1 MPTVLLHTCC
11 APCASVCIERLR
23 AEDLAVTLFFSNA
36 NIGDGDEYARRLE
49 AVQRLAEALAA
60 PLLVDET
67 ARHDD
72 WLAAVR
78 GLESAR
84 EGGARC
90 RPCFAFSL
98 NRTAARAA
106 ALGFDRF
113 TTSLTVSPHKHTPT
127 LFELGAA
134 ADPVRFLPVDFK
146 RRHGFQRSVEL
157 ARQLNLY
164 RQDFCGCEFSRAA
177 LAQRATTPSPT

>member
-23 AEDLAVTLFFSNA
+23 ADDLAVTLFFSNA

-49 AVQRLAEALAA
+49 AVVRLSEALSV

-67 ARHDD
+67 TRHDD

-78 GLESAR
+78 GFESAR

-90 RPCFAFSL
+90 RPCFAREWAL
-98 NRTAARAA
+98 LPTVRVLL
-106 ALGFDRF
+106 ALGLLQGARGLAADAVD
-113 TTSLTVSPHKHTPT
+113 L
-127 LFELGAA
+127 LELGHG
-134 ADPVRFLPVDFK
+134 VRIAL
-146 RRHGFQRSVEL
+146 HQR
-157 ARQLNLY
+157 
-164 RQDFCGCEFSRAA
+164 
-177 LAQRATTPSPT
+177 